1 MWILK
6 KDITL
11 EKLFIIMIVSLNYFR
26 FYNFIPK
33 LFVIFYMF
41 IIILL
46 FIYLLFKKK
55 FSKKGFLS
63 IILLSIIGV
72 FCLYIN
78 KNDMFFFFI
87 ICSIS
92 IIDMDNDEFI
102 KYFFYAS
109 LVMFILTIIL
119 NIFGILPSYN
129 INKYDG
135 EIIYKRYSLGFGHV
149 NSVFLYYLPIL
160 FGFYHIFVKD
170 KKSKLIHFIIQFVII
185 YILYKVTLCRTGFL
199 ISILFLSY
207 TLFNNKC
214 YCNKHIKYTFLF
226 FTIISLL
233 VAVIYGFN
241 QSNFVNSLL
250 SNRAYLVNYYIKN
263 NLIINLFGNRFDL
276 VYTLD
281 NLYAFILV
289 KYGII
294 IYIIYMFIYF
304 YSIKKIEDNDRY
316 LIYIFFFLLYGLSEG
331 NMCTNFMLIL
341 QLKELFFKGQVGD
354 TNG

>member
-6 KDITL
+6 KNISL
-11 EKLFIIMIVSLNYFR
+11 EKLFIIMVVSLNYFR

-33 LFVIFYMF
+33 LLVIFYMLM
-41 IIILL
+41 ILL
-46 FIYLLFKKK
+46 LFLYLLCKKK
-55 FSKKGFLS
+55 FSKKGFLN
-63 IILLSIIGV
+63 IVLLLIIGM
-72 FCLYIN
+72 FCLYLN
-78 KNDMFFFFI
+78 GNDMLFFFVL
-87 ICSIS
+87 SAIS
-92 IIDMDNDEFI
+92 IVNLDNDEFI
-102 KYFFYAS
+102 KCFFYTS
-109 LVMFILTIIL
+109 LIMFILTIIL

-160 FGFYHIFVKD
+160 FGCYHVFVKN
-170 KKSKLIHFIIQFVII
+170 KKSKLINFIVQIIVI
-185 YILYKVTLCRTGFL
+185 YILYKYTLCRTGFL
-199 ISILFLSY
+199 ISVLFLIY
-207 TLFNNKC
+207 TLLNNK
-214 YCNKHIKYTFLF
+214 YYYNKYIKYSFLF

-233 VAVIYGFN
+233 VAVLFGFN
-241 QSNFVNSLL
+241 QSNFVNLL
-250 SNRAYLVNYYIKN
+250 ISNRAYLVNYYIKN
-263 NLIINLFGNRFDL
+263 NLLINLFGNRFDL

-289 KYGII
+289 KYGIF

-304 YSIKKIEDNDRY
+304 NSIKKMEDNNKY

-341 QLKELFFKGQVGD
+341 QIKELFFKRQVGD
-354 TNG
+354 NNG